1 MLCPETACCVVCI
14 LLLIWFFTAGSGYQM
29 AGSGYQMAGGR
40 HQMAGGRHQ
49 MASSGRR
56 SGYLIY
62 PYVDLSAPGPDGD
75 QYVLHTCHGR

>member
-1 MLCPETACCVVCI
+1 
-14 LLLIWFFTAGSGYQM
+14 M
-29 AGSGYQMAGGR
+29 AGGRYQMAGGR
-40 HQMAGGRHQ
+40 YQMAGGRYQ
-49 MASSGRR
+49 MAGGRYQMAGGRR

>member
-14 LLLIWFFTAGSGYQM
+14 LLLAWFFTAG
-29 AGSGYQMAGGR
+29 GSGYQMAGGR
-40 HQMAGGRHQ
+40 YQMAG
-49 MASSGRR
+49 GRR